1 MLKEKFDDFFS
12 SESDDIEDE
21 MGDDAE
27 GESSDSDNEAQ
38 YSSFDELV
46 AEQKRNNQTEE

>member
-27 GESSDSDNEAQ
+27 GESSDSDNEA
-38 YSSFDELV
+38 
-46 AEQKRNNQTEE
+46 